1 MTPEERQ
8 SIKNE
13 IEKQLT
19 QTKKNIESLKEQI
32 KPIPL
37 DGTIGRVTRMDAIQ
51 CRSIAEANLRDA
63 EGTLSLLEHALADLD
78 EGSFGECVKCRKQI
92 PLERILA
99 IPGIR
104 LCVNCANVPR

>member
-1 MTPEERQ
+1 MTPQEKQ
-8 SIKNE
+8 SIKDE
-13 IEKQLT
+13 IEKQLA
-19 QTKKNIESLKEQI
+19 QTSKNIESLREQI

-51 CRSIAEANLRDA
+51 CRSIAEANLREG

-78 EGSFGECVKCRKQI
+78 ADNFGECSICKKQI

-99 IPGIR
+99 IPGVR
-104 LCVNCANVPR
+104 LCVGCAAAR